1 MEEGGDEGRGDDD
14 GVGDEGLEEAL
25 ASGNVGEGEGE
36 DSETVE
42 KVESDED
49 GDMELSEED
58 VEWRVISSKDRSPE
72 LSSSWSSESKS
83 NEGG

>member
-1 MEEGGDEGRGDDD
+1 MAGAGAGATEEGGDEGRGDDD
-14 GVGDEGLEEAL
+14 GVGDEGLEEPL
-25 ASGNVGEGEGE
+25 ASGNVGEN
-36 DSETVE
+36 SERPVA

-72 LSSSWSSESKS
+72 LSSS
-83 NEGG
+83 